1 MAFIIWTLKKNSS
14 EANLTLV
21 YILYEF
27 KFPLNI
33 RQFGAWWIH
42 LFKHRKIFAKNKITE
57 SKKKE
62 RKSVCVLYTVI
73 TNAVWLEQF
82 WHLFYEIHLLI
93 TANYQ
98 ISA

>member
-62 RKSVCVLYTVI
+62 RKSVCVYCILWSRMQCGLNNFGIY
-73 TNAVWLEQF
+73 F
-82 WHLFYEIHLLI
+82 MKF
-93 TANYQ
+93 
-98 ISA
+98 IS